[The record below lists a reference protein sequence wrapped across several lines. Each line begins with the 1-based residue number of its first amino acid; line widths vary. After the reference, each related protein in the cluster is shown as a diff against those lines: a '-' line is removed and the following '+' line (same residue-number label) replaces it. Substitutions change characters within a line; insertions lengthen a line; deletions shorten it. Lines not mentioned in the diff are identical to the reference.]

1 MIAKG
6 IFPLRW
12 SKPSASVKGTHEMCR
27 VVVDKLLKIFYVGF
41 FGMCYT
47 AYCKIGVIK
56 AFYHP

>member
-27 VVVDKLLKIFYVGF
+27 VVVVVVDKLLKIFYVGF
-41 FGMCYT
+41 FG
-47 AYCKIGVIK
+47 IG
-56 AFYHP
+56 